1 MYNHRKCQKKKCSKK
16 KSVMR
21 MSMGNGNKIQN
32 MWVCV
37 CEDDGWTDGWMCG
50 IYINKCGAEDTDE
63 R

>member
-1 MYNHRKCQKKKCSKK
+1 
-16 KSVMR
+16 MR

-50 IYINKCGAEDTDE
+50 IYINKCGAEGTDE